1 MMVHL
6 TLNQQKRRT
15 HTFSLLL
22 HFPVTSILLK
32 VIKMKRKADL
42 DGCEPRKR
50 VCKDGARTKAKI
62 TRVSEEMCA
71 QSPYAGLE
79 RHMHLEAKQGTFTF
93 GAAAT
98 AKISAG
104 RVRAKRSIVS
114 AEANSS
120 DASEIVVTEI
130 DAEGKYAEGGAYVHL
145 ETKQGTFRFGAG
157 ATAKVSAGRVRAKR
171 SIVSAEAN
179 SSSIVDI
186 EGPYSEAEANMNVER
201 TQRNLEFLA
210 KARAKVSAG
219 RIRVTEDDVSA
230 EASGPNASAMFVAN
244 NKEAQIMVG
253 AEIASAS
260 VSAGPVGMKV
270 GLGVETGARVG
281 DDGAEVKVLGC
292 GMSIGRTMGASFFG
306 NELKFR
312 LW

>member
-1 MMVHL
+1 M
-6 TLNQQKRRT
+6 
-15 HTFSLLL
+15 F
-22 HFPVTSILLK
+22 
-32 VIKMKRKADL
+32 VICFRFFNSDL

-79 RHMHLEAKQGTFTF
+79 RHMHL
-93 GAAAT
+93 
-98 AKISAG
+98 
-104 RVRAKRSIVS
+104 
-114 AEANSS
+114 
-120 DASEIVVTEI
+120 
-130 DAEGKYAEGGAYVHL
+130 
-145 ETKQGTFRFGAG
+145 
-157 ATAKVSAGRVRAKR
+157 
-171 SIVSAEAN
+171 
-179 SSSIVDI
+179 
-186 EGPYSEAEANMNVER
+186 
-201 TQRNLEFLA
+201 
-210 KARAKVSAG
+210 
-219 RIRVTEDDVSA
+219 EDDVSA